1 MGHSKC
7 RSLWRSPALDPRRR
21 SGIVR
26 YAASRD
32 VVHSERLTKTTWSKG
47 VYYLGAPGTEIAGS
61 ELDWERKDEFW
72 ASCIRRT
79 ERMLDGTVTHIIGED
94 ADAGEEMTPFRP
106 PIELDCILDQ
116 TWYAS
121 LDIRNAYL
129 STFDREPVGEV
140 LLNKAKESNAEILVV
155 IKHHKSWVQKIFSG
169 SVSEYVIDK
178 SEIIYYTVVETNVR
192 SRQIRVHRASL
203 RVPSPLRRTL
213 VRPHLSHPSSPV
225 PL

>member
-1 MGHSKC
+1 MC
-7 RSLWRSPALDPRRR
+7 IRD
-21 SGIVR
+21 R

-32 VVHSERLTKTTWSKG
+32 VVHSERLTTNLQG

-178 SEIIYYTVVETNVR
+178 SEIPVLVFPAAMP
-192 SRQIRVHRASL
+192 ASSEDL
-203 RVPSPLRRTL
+203 ILGDEDDQ
-213 VRPHLSHPSSPV
+213 SSKGAR
-225 PL
+225 

>member
-32 VVHSERLTKTTWSKG
+32 VVHSERLTNTTWSNQG

-178 SEIIYYTVVETNVR
+178 SEIPVLVFPAAMP
-192 SRQIRVHRASL
+192 ASSEDL
-203 RVPSPLRRTL
+203 ILGDEDDQ
-213 VRPHLSHPSSPV
+213 SSKGAR
-225 PL
+225 